1 MQRTTLITQVLERL
15 TTSLAAVAQVNYL
28 IPSQVAP
35 DLTQQAQLTLTP
47 KLERQASELQ
57 SKGTEIGVSY
67 GPAYNK
73 NLSPNPLDRRV
84 LSVQLDIELMDGDK
98 ARLLERLDEVLSTG
112 EAAMMA
118 DDVPTH
124 WQHFIA
130 DKTTFAFSQQSE
142 GVKAQL
148 QLNWSFYYQVEQSES
163 PGVPITDVYLG
174 QHGHEHKLV
183 YSTQTPAGEIL

>member
-15 TTSLAAVAQVNYL
+15 TTSLAQVAQVDYL

-35 DLTQQAQLTLTP
+35 DLTQQAQLTVTP
-47 KLERQASELQ
+47 TQERQASELQ
-57 SKGTEIGVSY
+57 SKGTDKGVSY

-84 LSVQLDIELMDGDK
+84 LSVQLDIALMDGDK
-98 ARLLERLDEVLSTG
+98 ARLLERLDEVLSKG
-112 EAAMMA
+112 EAAMLA

-130 DKTTFAFSQQSE
+130 EQTTFAFNQHSE
-142 GVKAQL
+142 GIKAQL
-148 QLNWSFYYQVEQSES
+148 QLSWSFYYQVEQSES
-163 PGVPITDVYLG
+163 PGTPITDVYLG
-174 QHGHEHKLV
+174 QQGYEHKLI
-183 YSTQTPAGEIL
+183 YSMQTPAGEVL

>member
-47 KLERQASELQ
+47 ILERQASELQ

-98 ARLLERLDEVLSTG
+98 ARLLERLDEVLSRG

-163 PGVPITDVYLG
+163 PGVSITDVYLG